1 VVAQDTGLDGLY
13 PLGEGLITFRT
24 VDEAAAAVHE
34 IAGDYRRHARAAR
47 ALAEAHFDS
56 DLVLANLVDAVE
68 AA

>member
-1 VVAQDTGLDGLY
+1 
-13 PLGEGLITFRT
+13 
-24 VDEAAAAVHE
+24 VHE

-47 ALAEAHFDS
+47 ALAEAYFDS